1 MMSSEKNKEIAM
13 RDKEEI
19 KKEEGE
25 LTRAGVFYS
34 PQVDIHETSETIT
47 LLADLPG
54 VDKSDLDIDIK
65 DQRLTITGRVKEPE
79 ERFNPVY
86 SEYGIGGY
94 SRSFQLGDSIDPRQ
108 ISASL
113 KDGVLTL
120 ALPKADRLK
129 PRKVEI
135 AT

>member
-1 MMSSEKNKEIAM
+1 MLNDNDKEIAI

-19 KKEEGE
+19 KEGE
-25 LTRAGVFYS
+25 GEPTRAGVCYS
-34 PQVDIHETSETIT
+34 PQVDIYETGEAIT

-54 VDKSDLDIDIK
+54 VDRSSLDIDVK
-65 DQRLTITGRVKEPE
+65 DQKLTITGLVNEPE
-79 ERFNPVY
+79 ERFNPAY
-86 SEYGIGGY
+86 TEYGIGGY

-120 ALPKADRLK
+120 VLQKADRLK
-129 PRKVEI
+129 PRKIEV